1 MIAREAAQ
9 NAEDARAIA
18 VTRIEDERIAKEKA
32 DAAARQAAAE
42 ARAAEARQRELEAK
56 LATEEEARK
65 QAEAGAEEEKRRAAE
80 EVQKA
85 EMEKAALRMKLFE
98 QFSRIL
104 ETRDSER
111 GLIVNMSDVL
121 FDFGKYTLRPV
132 TREKLARVAGILLNY
147 PDLKIDAE
155 GHTDNV
161 GSDEFNQTLS
171 EKRAT
176 TVIEFLKE
184 QGIMETSLTA
194 KGLGKSVPV
203 VPNTTAKNRQQN
215 RRVELI

>member
-1 MIAREAAQ
+1 
-9 NAEDARAIA
+9 
-18 VTRIEDERIAKEKA
+18 
-32 DAAARQAAAE
+32 
-42 ARAAEARQRELEAK
+42 
-56 LATEEEARK
+56 
-65 QAEAGAEEEKRRAAE
+65 
-80 EVQKA
+80 
-85 EMEKAALRMKLFE
+85 MEKAALRMKLFE

-215 RRVELI
+215 RRVELIISGEVIGHNIAEKPAPAVTQ